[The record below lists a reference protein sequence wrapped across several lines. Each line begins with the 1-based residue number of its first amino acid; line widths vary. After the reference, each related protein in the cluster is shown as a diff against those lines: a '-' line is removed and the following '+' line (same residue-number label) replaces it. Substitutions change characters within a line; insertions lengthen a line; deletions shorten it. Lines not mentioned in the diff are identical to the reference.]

1 MLASRT
7 YSLKLQARTICPHC
21 WHAFSPEEI
30 LWVSRHPDLLG
41 DLRLGGEQQ
50 QRFLPTRFTIEGD
63 AIDSEG
69 FTCNSIACPRC
80 HLNLPRALTEMPP
93 LFSSILGAP
102 GSGKSYFLAAMTW
115 ALRQQLPKLFKV
127 SLTDV
132 EPTAH
137 INLNAYEESL
147 FLSGKP
153 DDLVALPKTDLQGD
167 HLYDTVQ
174 FGDQHVL
181 YPRPFVFG
189 LRPLKGH
196 PKEAQ
201 AETVSRALC
210 LYDNAGEH
218 FLPGADKVGTPVTQH
233 LAASRFLFFLFD
245 PTQDPRF
252 REEIEGRSPDPQ
264 LGKAAKT
271 YRQETILLEAADRVR
286 RYAGVAQ
293 TGKHQKPLIVV
304 VTKFDAWCSI
314 LGQDPKLPVLPNVY
328 VSTAA
333 GTALDTAKV
342 EDLSRAVRVVLNE
355 FAREFVAAAESFAEH
370 VIYIPVSA
378 LGSAPEQD
386 PATGALCIRPRN
398 IRSMW
403 VEMPMVYALARWGN
417 GLVPALGSRNQPT
430 SSAVIQGGGAP
441 KAAAPAAANS
451 AATAIGP

>member
-1 MLASRT
+1 
-7 YSLKLQARTICPHC
+7 
-21 WHAFSPEEI
+21 
-30 LWVSRHPDLLG
+30 VSRHPDLLG

-69 FTCNSIACPRC
+69 FTCNSIACPKC

-115 ALRQQLPKLFKV
+115 ALRQQLPKHFRL
-127 SLTDV
+127 SLSDV

-137 INLNAYEESL
+137 INLNAYEETL
-147 FLSGKP
+147 FLNGKP
-153 DDLVALPKTDLQGD
+153 DELVALPKTDLQGD

-174 FGDQHVL
+174 FGDQHVM

-189 LRPLKGH
+189 LRPLPGH
-196 PKEAQ
+196 PKEKQ
-201 AETVSRALC
+201 ADAVSRSLC

-252 REEIEGRSPDPQ
+252 REEMLGKSSDPQ
-264 LGKAAKT
+264 MSDAPKT
-271 YRQETILLEAADRVR
+271 YRQEIILLEAADRVR

-314 LGQDPKLPVLPNVY
+314 LGQDPRLPRLPQAY
-328 VSTAA
+328 VSTPQ
-333 GTALDTAKV
+333 GVMLDTAKV
-342 EDLSRAVRVVLNE
+342 EDVSRAVRVVLSE
-355 FAREFVAAAESFAEH
+355 FAREFVAAAESFAEN

-378 LGSAPEQD
+378 LGAAPEFD
-386 PATGALCIRPRN
+386 PQSGALCIRPRN
-398 IRSMW
+398 IHSMW
-403 VEMPMVYALARWGN
+403 VEMPMIYALSRWGN
-417 GLVPALGSRNQPT
+417 GLVPMLGTRSASST
-430 SSAVIQGGGAP
+430 SDPHKSSGIARSNGTTNPVIASN
-441 KAAAPAAANS
+441 AS
-451 AATAIGP
+451 